1 MSNQVQYVFT
11 KLQNSPNGQPVEQQG
26 VGVIDKEGHLSFE
39 LLSPKVTERDPENK
53 SGFFRQIE
61 LFVNNQLKKIKVD
74 TSLSPTEFLKK
85 INFGKLYAG
94 FDKAIE
100 KQIQKEKDFW
110 QNVRMLDEYYAIT
123 QMMSRFTPIGIEAM
137 LTGKKYPFATSI
149 HDFLRGVDRKEIQD
163 AINALPADKRKD
175 LLKFAQERNFDIPH
189 QTWKEH
195 GRQKALDSKGFE
207 TRNDDLVQFSRK
219 NLFNSEM
226 RLAVSALI
234 DLLKYEYYKKTNN
247 MDVFFTKQEYAKIN
261 SMSDIDI
268 AKAYGTGATQFFEN
282 ALVIMQRIEKITQE
296 KRDITPF
303 MKKLLERSKPEYY
316 SNQDIIRLFYNTIK
330 NNHNKFKKNRYIDYF
345 MAYLHNAARSKDL
358 KTQIADTFGLE
369 GRFSSAMDYREKRKK
384 KEEKLIKAAER
395 IKSGNVRSG
404 VVIADDIARL
414 YNEYEVAP
422 VDKKKTVKKLQAKK
436 PLSKAQQQIVDRY
449 ATNKR

>member
-1 MSNQVQYVFT
+1 MTDQIRYVFT
-11 KLQNSPNGQPVEQQG
+11 KRQNCPYGQPAEQQG

-39 LLSPKVTERDPENK
+39 LLSPEITGRDPENK

-61 LFVNNQLKKIKVD
+61 LFVNKQLKKIKVD
-74 TSLSPTEFLKK
+74 ASLSPTEFLKK
-85 INFGKLYAG
+85 IRFDKLYAN
-94 FDKAIE
+94 FDKTVE
-100 KQIQKEKDFW
+100 KQIQKEKDYW
-110 QNVRMLDEYYAIT
+110 QNVRILDAYYDIT
-123 QMMSRFTPIGIEAM
+123 QTMSRFTPVGIEAM

-149 HDFLRGVDRKEIQD
+149 HDFLRGVDRTEIQD

-175 LLKFAQERNFDIPH
+175 LLKFAQEGNFDIPH
-189 QTWKEH
+189 QTWREH
-195 GRQKALDSKGFE
+195 GWQKIHESDGFE
-207 TRNDDLVQFSRK
+207 TRAVDLVQFSRK

-234 DLLKYEYYKKTNN
+234 DRLKYEYYKKTNN

-268 AKAYGTGATQFFEN
+268 AKTYGTGATQFFEN

-316 SNQDIIRLFYNTIK
+316 SNQDIIRLFYNSIK
-330 NNHNKFKKNRYIDYF
+330 NNHNKFKKNRYVDYF

-395 IKSGNVRSG
+395 IKSGNARSG
-404 VVIADDIARL
+404 VVIADDIARF

-436 PLSKAQQQIVDRY
+436 PLSKTQQQIVDKY

>member
-1 MSNQVQYVFT
+1 MTDQIRYVFT
-11 KLQNSPNGQPVEQQG
+11 KLQNCPYGQPAEQQG

-39 LLSPKVTERDPENK
+39 LLSPKITGRDPENK
-53 SGFFRQIE
+53 SGLFRQIE
-61 LFVNNQLKKIKVD
+61 LFVNKQLKKIKVD
-74 TSLSPTEFLKK
+74 ASLSPTEFLKK
-85 INFGKLYAG
+85 INFGKLYSG
-94 FDKAIE
+94 FDKAVE
-100 KQIQKEKDFW
+100 KQIQKEKDYW
-110 QNVRMLDEYYAIT
+110 QNARILDAYYDIT
-123 QMMSRFTPIGIEAM
+123 QTMSRFTPVGIEAM

-149 HDFLRGVDRKEIQD
+149 HDFLRGVDRTEIQD

-175 LLKFAQERNFDIPH
+175 LLKFAQEGNFDIPH
-189 QTWKEH
+189 QTWREH
-195 GRQKALDSKGFE
+195 GWQKIHESDGFE
-207 TRNDDLVQFSRK
+207 TRAVDLVQFSRK

-234 DLLKYEYYKKTNN
+234 DRLKYEYYKKTNN

-268 AKAYGTGATQFFEN
+268 AKTYGTGATQFFEN

-316 SNQDIIRLFYNTIK
+316 CNQDIIRLFYNTIK
-330 NNHNKFKKNRYIDYF
+330 NNHNKFKKNRYVDYF

-404 VVIADDIARL
+404 VVIADDIARF
-414 YNEYEVAP
+414 YNEYGVAP
-422 VDKKKTVKKLQAKK
+422 VDKDETVKNLHAKK
-436 PLSKAQQQIVDRY
+436 PLSKAQQQIVKRY
-449 ATNKR
+449 TTNKR